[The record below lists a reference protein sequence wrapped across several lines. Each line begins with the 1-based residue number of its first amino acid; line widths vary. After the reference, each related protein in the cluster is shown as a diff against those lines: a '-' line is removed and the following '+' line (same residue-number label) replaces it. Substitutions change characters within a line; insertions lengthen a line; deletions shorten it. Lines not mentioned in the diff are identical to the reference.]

1 VPNWLEINREILG
14 FTRPAHEGI
23 KEGYPLKSGYFS
35 DICLSRVK
43 MVADIGT
50 DMVLIITNTGD
61 MLLSNINIDGLE

>member
-1 VPNWLEINREILG
+1 
-14 FTRPAHEGI
+14 
-23 KEGYPLKSGYFS
+23 
-35 DICLSRVK
+35 